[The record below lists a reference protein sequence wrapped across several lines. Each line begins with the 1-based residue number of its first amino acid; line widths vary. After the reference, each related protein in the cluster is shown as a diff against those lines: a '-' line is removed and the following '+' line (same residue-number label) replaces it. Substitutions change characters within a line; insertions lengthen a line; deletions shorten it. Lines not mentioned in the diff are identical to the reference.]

1 MRIKI
6 VISFILLN
14 LSICPSYALD
24 SVEKFNNA
32 NALILSEDFLKAK
45 KILTKLSKEDSN
57 NIQISNNIAYIEAKL
72 GNIDE
77 AIKILRNSITSNKD
91 IDVVY
96 KNLTNLYAFQANV
109 IYEEALSIK
118 ESESDINLTLLKNLI
133 TINKK
138 KFDEVKIDDI
148 KKIPYRNKIN
158 PEDVKKFI
166 NEWAISWQNK
176 DFKKYF
182 SSYGENYYSLKFK
195 SNNAWQ
201 NDRKNKIE
209 NKNNIEI
216 KISNIKITN
225 YNDKDI
231 LAQFTQSYNSNSF
244 SDVVNKHFIITLVED
259 VFKITGE
266 YTLK

>member
-1 MRIKI
+1 MHIKI
-6 VISFILLN
+6 VISFLLIN
-14 LSICPSYALD
+14 ISICSSYALD
-24 SVEKFNNA
+24 ITEKFKDA
-32 NALILSEDFLKAK
+32 NVLILSENFPKAK
-45 KILTKLSKEDSN
+45 KILIKLSKENPD

-72 GNIDE
+72 GNIDK
-77 AIKILRNSITSNKD
+77 AIKILRSSITSNKD

-118 ESESDINLTLLKNLI
+118 ESENNINLTLLENLI
-133 TINKK
+133 TTNKK
-138 KFDEVKIDDI
+138 KFNEVKIDDI
-148 KKIPYRNKIN
+148 KKIPYGDKID
-158 PEDVKKFI
+158 PKDVEKFI
-166 NEWAISWQNK
+166 NEWASSWQNK

-182 SSYGENYYSLKFK
+182 SSYEKNYHSLKFK

-201 NDRKNKIE
+201 NDRKNKIK

-216 KISNIKITN
+216 KISNIEVIN

-231 LAQFTQSYNSNSF
+231 LAQFTQSYNSDSF
-244 SDVVNKHFIITLVED
+244 SDVVNKHFTIILVGD

>member
-1 MRIKI
+1 MHIKI
-6 VISFILLN
+6 VISFLLLN
-14 LSICPSYALD
+14 ISICSSYALD
-24 SVEKFNNA
+24 IKERFNDA
-32 NALILSEDFLKAK
+32 NALILSENFPKAK
-45 KILTKLSKEDSN
+45 KILIKLSKENPD

-77 AIKILRNSITSNKD
+77 AIKILRNSITSNED

-118 ESESDINLTLLKNLI
+118 EPKNNINLTLLENLK
-133 TINKK
+133 TTNKK
-138 KFDEVKIDDI
+138 KFNQVKSDDI
-148 KKIPYRNKIN
+148 KKIPYINKID
-158 PEDVKKFI
+158 PKDVKKFI
-166 NEWAISWQNK
+166 NEWASSWQNK

-182 SSYGENYYSLKFK
+182 SSYGENYHSLKFK
-195 SNNAWQ
+195 SNSAWK
-201 NDRKNKIE
+201 NDRKNKIK

-216 KISNIKITN
+216 KISNIKFIN
-225 YNDKDI
+225 YDNKDI
-231 LAQFTQSYNSNSF
+231 LAQFTQSYNSDSF
-244 SDVVNKHFIITLVED
+244 SDVVNKHFTVTLVGD